1 LRRDQWQQEMP
12 QLNPKRRDLIAGLA
26 VVAMWPVVGS
36 AQSSTMPII
45 GFLGSEVEER
55 TSERF
60 AAFHKALGEAGYT
73 EGRNVAIEYRW
84 AQGRVDRYPALA
96 AELVARGVSVI
107 ASMGGIPSARA
118 IKAATTI
125 IPVVVQGGFDP
136 VETGIVSSLS
146 HPGGNITGV
155 TNLGVALVPK
165 RLEALHQLLPE
176 AKRFALLLNPTHPL
190 AASQSRDVAAAAR
203 ALGLEI
209 EVVYATAVQDLDPAF
224 ASLAKLDVKGIVI
237 STGQPF
243 TTRSVELAQLAVRYR
258 VPAVAES
265 HEFVAAGGL
274 MIYAGS
280 RNDSYALVGQYIGR
294 ILKGEKPADLPIV
307 LSTKVELVV
316 NMKAAKALG
325 LNVPLP
331 LLGRADEV
339 IE

>member
-1 LRRDQWQQEMP
+1 MRRRDV
-12 QLNPKRRDLIAGLA
+12 IAGLGAAAAYPFA
-26 VVAMWPVVGS
+26 VHAQTSAMPV
-36 AQSSTMPII
+36 I
-45 GFLGSEVEER
+45 GFLGSEVEEKG
-55 TSERF
+55 SERF
-60 AAFHKALGEAGYT
+60 TAFHKALAEAGYT

-84 AQGRVDRYPALA
+84 AQGRIDRYPALA
-96 AELVARGVSVI
+96 ADLVARGVSVI
-107 ASMGGIPSARA
+107 ASMGGVPSARA
-118 IKAATTI
+118 VKAATTT

-190 AASQSRDVAAAAR
+190 AASQSRDVVAAAR
-203 ALGLEI
+203 ALDLDI
-209 EVVYATAVQDLDPAF
+209 EVVHAAAVQDLDPAF

-243 TTRSVELAQLAVRYR
+243 TTRSVELAELAVRYR

-274 MIYAGS
+274 MSYSGS

-294 ILKGEKPADLPIV
+294 ILKGEKPANLPIV
-307 LSTKVELVV
+307 LSTKVELIV

-325 LNVPLP
+325 INVPLP